1 MIEVGIVQTLDTQQG
16 TYVGLWASYF
26 PPFLLPSNKKS
37 MCSWLSKLACSPLW
51 ADSSP
56 LFGFLA
62 LFAQTPA
69 ASVAQTSCLWPLP
82 LKLQLYVACMGNL
95 SILVLPRAGLRL
107 EFVFCF
113 SSAMSWMNNL
123 FVFPIHL
130 LAATC
135 FFFGGTHF
143 RLFENFRYPLW
154 RNSWLVSAM
163 YTTNMYGIQDF
174 PKQVPFKKRDFLE
187 GLYLVGSD

>member
-1 MIEVGIVQTLDTQQG
+1 MSFLFSSISAPFKQKFHVLLTVEACL
-16 TYVGLWASYF
+16 LSSLSWFF
-26 PPFLLPSNKKS
+26 PFVWLPRTVRSDSCCLCRSDFL
-37 MCSWLSKLACSPLW
+37 
-51 ADSSP
+51 
-56 LFGFLA
+56 
-62 LFAQTPA
+62 
-69 ASVAQTSCLWPLP
+69 PLP
-82 LKLQLYVACMGNL
+82 LKLQLYVACLGNL
-95 SILVLPRAGLRL
+95 SILVLPRAGVRL

-123 FVFPIHL
+123 FVFPVHL

-143 RLFENFRYPLW
+143 RLFENLRYLLW

-163 YTTNMYGIQDF
+163 YTTNMYDIQDF
-174 PKQVPFKKRDFLE
+174 PKQVPLKKREFLE